1 MNILVYEN
9 ILFNL
14 IIVKECDN
22 VKIFWAFQFYGPMV
36 LYPTLEWCKKQII
49 YLWRLPPY
57 FMQARTIGRGGGVPK
72 QYVLLI
78 L

>member
-22 VKIFWAFQFYGPMV
+22 VKIVWAFQFYGPMV
-36 LYPTLEWCKKQII
+36 LYPTL
-49 YLWRLPPY
+49 
-57 FMQARTIGRGGGVPK
+57 A
-72 QYVLLI
+72 
-78 L
+78 